1 MTFAIHACK
10 DGQSVVTM
18 RISPEAAVDKARL
31 LESLGWQVHI
41 ADSAGRRFVVLDFD
55 RLLDFSAP
63 ASVHQ
68 HTEILSP

>member
-18 RISPEAAVDKARL
+18 RISREAAVDKARL

-41 ADSAGRRFVVLDFD
+41 ADSAGRRFVVSDFD
-55 RLLDFSAP
+55 RLLKFSAP
-63 ASVHQ
+63 ASIHQ
-68 HTEILSP
+68 HTETLGP